1 MSKFSIA
8 QIEAIDRERRCRE
21 KELNSALCL
30 KRFTSQDRLVPE
42 LDTVVYRLEFP
53 KMRDAEDM
61 LKLFYRVAGMMAYH
75 IRKLGN
81 ENEMIAI
88 IGYSEHKAWTPY
100 AKVYGKKGGR
110 GKKVFMHAEATKR
123 VPHIHIYLSGRNSRK
138 ISERIWETQRKY
150 WSKNFPHLRYPAFK
164 HFAYTS
170 RHFPDRYVKEQSSH
184 VRMFGDIDS
193 YIDTHRID
201 DDPLDIEG

>member
-1 MSKFSIA
+1 MSKYSIA

-53 KMRDAEDM
+53 KMRDVEDM
-61 LKLFYRVAGMMAYH
+61 LKLFHRVAGMMAYH

-123 VPHIHIYLSGRNSRK
+123 VPHI
-138 ISERIWETQRKY
+138 
-150 WSKNFPHLRYPAFK
+150 
-164 HFAYTS
+164 
-170 RHFPDRYVKEQSSH
+170 
-184 VRMFGDIDS
+184 
-193 YIDTHRID
+193 YIDMYQVFWTAVISIYEISCKNRGQRRVLITKHNSF
-201 DDPLDIEG
+201 LCYT